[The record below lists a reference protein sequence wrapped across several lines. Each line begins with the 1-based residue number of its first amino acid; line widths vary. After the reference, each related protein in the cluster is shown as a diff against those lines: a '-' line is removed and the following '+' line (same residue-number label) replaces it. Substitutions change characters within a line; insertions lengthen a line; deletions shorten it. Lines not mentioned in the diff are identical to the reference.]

1 MADRERLNALRVV
14 LVTDGE
20 GDAARLLRIVTAACA
35 GGVRAVQL
43 REPGLSARE
52 LATLCAQL
60 RPVIAACGGV
70 LLVNDRVD
78 VAAACADGAQV
89 GHRSLPPPLARRA
102 LGPDRVLGVSVHEA
116 GELAGL
122 AAAGADFAL
131 LAPVWRT
138 ASKPGQR
145 GLGVAAA
152 GAITAAS
159 PVPVVWLGGVD
170 VDKAAALA
178 PLPRAQRPLGV
189 ALRSGLCSARDVEA
203 HSRAVVAAFAA
214 VLD

>member
-1 MADRERLNALRVV
+1 VADRERLHVLRVV
-14 LVTDGE
+14 LVSDGQ

-52 LATLCAQL
+52 LAALCARL
-60 RPVIAACGGV
+60 RPVTAAAGGV

-89 GHRSLPPPLARRA
+89 GHRSLPPLLARRA
-102 LGPDRVLGVSVHEA
+102 LGPDRLLGVSVHDA
-116 GELAGL
+116 SELAALG
-122 AAAGADFAL
+122 AAGADFAL
-131 LAPVWRT
+131 LAPVWPT
-138 ASKPGQR
+138 ASKPGQP

-152 GAITAAS
+152 GAMTAVS

-170 VDKAAALA
+170 VGVAAALA
-178 PLPRAQRPLGV
+178 ELPAAQRPLGV
-189 ALRSGLCSARDVEA
+189 ALRSGLCSANDVA
-203 HSRAVVAAFAA
+203 AQARAVVAAFAA